1 LIVGDRIF
9 GPQEIIKMNKNKDI
23 QLTSIFVF
31 LCLFVVMVLGC
42 TPGPIVPEDLNPPA
56 VAPLTAEVPDY
67 ASLVGRYNANA
78 AALERVWARTKVEL
92 RWRDEKNRA
101 RRESGDGRLIFE
113 RPLNTAWTVEVLGD
127 VKLWAGSDVNGFW
140 VFDLLDERRAYYGE
154 YGRLLMRRL
163 PVPVQPEAVPYLL
176 GLVPIDAARRP
187 SAPEVE
193 VFNGYYVV
201 EPPGLNLRLM
211 LDPVTARP
219 VRIDLTDPAGA
230 SVLTCILTG
239 EVAVKNDTDAEVYLP
254 ETAELYP
261 RGDESRMTVTFKN
274 ATSNA
279 DKIKRKW
286 FDFEG
291 LAKALKPEVLVDLN
305 SP

>member
-1 LIVGDRIF
+1 
-9 GPQEIIKMNKNKDI
+9 MNQKLKI
-23 QLTSIFVF
+23 RSVPFFVF
-31 LCLFVVMVLGC
+31 LCFFVTIIFGC
-42 TPGPIVPEDLNPPA
+42 TPGPIVPDDLNPAA
-56 VAPLTAEVPDY
+56 VQTPVAEVPDY
-67 ASLVGRYNANA
+67 EALVGRYNANA
-78 AALERVWARTKVEL
+78 ATLERVWARTKVEL
-92 RWRDEKNRA
+92 RWRDAKNRS

-127 VKLWAGSDVNGFW
+127 LKLWAGSDVNGFW
-140 VFDLLDERRAYYGE
+140 VFDLLDERE
-154 YGRLLMRRL
+154 YGRPLAQPL

-176 GLVPIDAARRP
+176 GLMPIDASRRP

-193 VFNGYYVV
+193 LFNGYFVI

-211 LDPVTARP
+211 LDPATARP

-230 SVLTCILTG
+230 SALTCILTG
-239 EVAVKNDTDAEVYLP
+239 EVAVTNDAQARVFLP
-254 ETAELYP
+254 EKAELYP
-261 RGDESRMTVTFKN
+261 QGDESRMTVRFLN

>member
-1 LIVGDRIF
+1 MLSTRQTYSARSLSRSAKSAVACFLICFVG
-9 GPQEIIKMNKNKDI
+9 
-23 QLTSIFVF
+23 
-31 LCLFVVMVLGC
+31 GC
-42 TPGPIVPEDLNPPA
+42 VTDPIVPVDLNPPA
-56 VAPLTAEVPDY
+56 IETPVAEVPDY
-67 ASLVGRYNANA
+67 AELVGRYNANA

-92 RWRDEKNRA
+92 RWRDAKDRN

-140 VFDLLDERRAYYGE
+140 VFDLLDDRRVYYGA
-154 YGRLLMRRL
+154 YGQPLARPL

-176 GLVPIDAARRP
+176 GLMPIDASRRP
-187 SAPEVE
+187 SPPEVE
-193 VFNGYYVV
+193 LFNGYFVI

-211 LDPVTARP
+211 LDPATARP
-219 VRIDLTDPAGA
+219 VRIDLTDPSGA
-230 SVLTCILTG
+230 SALTCILTG
-239 EVAVKNDTDAEVYLP
+239 EVAVTSDIDAEVFLP
-254 ETAELYP
+254 EKAELYP
-261 RGDESRMTVTFKN
+261 QGDESRMTVTFRS

-291 LAKALKPEVLVDLN
+291 LAKALKPKELIDLN
-305 SP
+305 QP

>member
-1 LIVGDRIF
+1 MSWIQQIVLSVLDLRQ
-9 GPQEIIKMNKNKDI
+9 PAQSAVN
-23 QLTSIFVF
+23 
-31 LCLFVVMVLGC
+31 CLVLLLSFNLLLAC
-42 TPGPIVPEDLNPPA
+42 APGPIVPADLNPPA
-56 VAPLTAEVPDY
+56 VERVADEVPGY
-67 ASLVGRYNANA
+67 AEIVGRYNANA

-92 RWRDEKNRA
+92 RWRDGKNRK

-140 VFDLLDERRAYYGE
+140 VFDLLDERRAYYGK
-154 YGRLLMRRL
+154 YGRPLAQPL

-187 SAPEVE
+187 SPPEVE
-193 VFNGYYVV
+193 VFNGYYVI

-219 VRIDLTDPAGA
+219 VRIDLTDSLGT
-230 SVLTCILTG
+230 SVLTCILSG
-239 EVAVKNDTDAEVYLP
+239 EVAVTNDVDAEVFLP
-254 ETAELYP
+254 KKAVLYP
-261 RGDESRMTVTFKN
+261 QGDESRMTVTFKN

-305 SP
+305 TP

>member
-1 LIVGDRIF
+1 MIWINRIGSVVF
-9 GPQEIIKMNKNKDI
+9 NLRQTA
-23 QLTSIFVF
+23 QSAVYCFLFFLFCWVFVA
-31 LCLFVVMVLGC
+31 C
-42 TPGPIVPEDLNPPA
+42 TPGPIVPDDLNPPA
-56 VAPLTAEVPDY
+56 VQTPTSEVPDY
-67 ASLVGRYNANA
+67 EELVGRYNANA
-78 AALERVWARTKVEL
+78 AALERVWARTKVEM
-92 RWRDEKNRA
+92 RWRDAKNRA

-154 YGRLLMRRL
+154 YGKPMAQPL

-176 GLVPIDAARRP
+176 GLMPIDASRRP

-193 VFNGYYVV
+193 VFNGYFVI

-230 SVLTCILTG
+230 SALTCILTG
-239 EVAVKNDTDAEVYLP
+239 EVAVTNDADAEVFCRRKP
-254 ETAELYP
+254 SFI
-261 RGDESRMTVTFKN
+261 RR
-274 ATSNA
+274 ATS
-279 DKIKRKW
+279 R
-286 FDFEG
+286 G
-291 LAKALKPEVLVDLN
+291 
-305 SP
+305 